1 MTNATPGNRSA
12 RERLLAA
19 ADELFYHEGVHTV
32 GIDRV
37 IAHAGVAK
45 ASLYKAFGSKEEL
58 IKAYLQRR
66 QEGRQQRLMQTLAHY
81 ATPRERLL
89 GVFDALAER
98 ATQAGFHGC
107 AFINASAES
116 KPGSSVE
123 TACDSARSWMKQLFL
138 QLSEQCAVAD
148 APELAQRLVLL
159 YDGALVA
166 AKMDRNPAAAHTAKA
181 VASALLAAAV
191 RCVPARSVR

>member
-1 MTNATPGNRSA
+1 MTQTPSQHRSA
-12 RERLLAA
+12 RERLLAS
-19 ADELFYHEGVHTV
+19 ADELFYHEGVNTV

-66 QEGRQQRLMQTLAHY
+66 QEGRQERLLRSLAQY

-98 ATQAGFHGC
+98 ATQTGFHGC

-123 TACDSARSWMKQLFL
+123 TACDAARSWMKQLFRT
-138 QLSEQCAVAD
+138 LSEECAVAD
-148 APELAQRLVLL
+148 AAELAARLVLL

-166 AKMDRNPAAAHTAKA
+166 TKMDRNPAAAHTAKA
-181 VASALLAAAV
+181 VASALLDAAAHS
-191 RCVPARSVR
+191 VPAATVR